1 MKKAANKLIL
11 NYMTSKSV
19 STAII
24 SAVIVLGFTQC
35 VQQTNV
41 PQQQASVA
49 VSGLKLAYVDVDSL
63 LANYLFYQDL
73 VEEMTRKEENYRL
86 ALTEEYNKLQK
97 EINDFQKKVENNVYS
112 SAERAESE
120 RNRLLKKQQAFEE
133 KQRQYS
139 VEFDNEGAAN
149 SEKISEIVDD
159 YIKKYNQTHG
169 YDMIIS
175 KASLLFANEALNITA
190 EVLDGLNSEYKSDNK

>member
-1 MKKAANKLIL
+1 
-11 NYMTSKSV
+11 MTSKSV
-19 STAII
+19 STAVL
-24 SAVIVLGFTQC
+24 SAVMILGFTQC

-41 PQQQASVA
+41 PQQQAPAVA

-120 RNRLLKKQQAFEE
+120 RSRLLKKQQAIEE
-133 KQRQYS
+133 KSRQYS
-139 VEFDNEGAAN
+139 LEFDNEGAAN
-149 SEKISEIVDD
+149 SEKISEIVDN
-159 YIKKYNQTHG
+159 YIKEYNKTHG

-190 EVLDGLNSEYKSDNK
+190 EILDGLNADYKSENK

>member
-1 MKKAANKLIL
+1 MNF
-11 NYMTSKSV
+11 KSV
-19 STAII
+19 STLVL
-24 SAVIVLGFTQC
+24 SSVMVLGFTQC

-41 PQQQASVA
+41 PQQQAPVV
-49 VSGLKLAYVDVDSL
+49 VSGLKIAYIDVDSL
-63 LANYLFYQDL
+63 LANYTFYQDL
-73 VEEMTRKEENYRL
+73 AEEMTRKEENYRL

-120 RNRLLKKQQAFEE
+120 RSRLLKKQQAIEE
-133 KQRQYS
+133 KSRQYS
-139 VEFDNEGAAN
+139 LEFDNEGAAN
-149 SEKISEIVDD
+149 SEKISEIVDN
-159 YIKKYNQTHG
+159 YIKEYNKTHG

-190 EVLDGLNSEYKSDNK
+190 EILDGLNADYKSENK

>member
-1 MKKAANKLIL
+1 
-11 NYMTSKSV
+11 MTSKSV

-35 VQQTNV
+35 AQQTNV